1 MLREPGSGPYLQ
13 QCAGRQGTGN
23 RVVSEEAIFKE
34 IQEIS
39 ERRHASIVGQGDQ
52 EKFEETWRK
61 IFS

>member
-13 QCAGRQGTGN
+13 QCAGRQQGTGN

-39 ERRHASIVGQGDQ
+39 ERRHASIVGQVDQ
-52 EKFEETWRK
+52 V
-61 IFS
+61 I